1 MNKIYVN
8 ARFLT
13 QSLTGVQRFSLEV
26 CKELNLIRSDLIFL
40 VPRKSE
46 IVDLSILEN
55 FNIVEVVGGCGH
67 YWEQVTLPI
76 YLRRIGSPFLLNL
89 GNTAPVFYK
98 NKIFAHHDITYIRF
112 PESYSLRFRLIY
124 QLIASLNFKNSLSFI
139 TVSEFSKKDI
149 SDFYNVEMKDIHVL
163 YNGVN
168 SSFKENKSLISKNKK
183 PFALAVSSPSH
194 HKNFSALINA
204 FNKIDNPIE
213 LKIIGSSTN
222 IFKNLK
228 DYEVNPN
235 INFLGRISD
244 DELIELYQ
252 TAEFFVFPSLYE
264 GFGIPPLEAQACGC
278 PVISSNAAS
287 LPEVLQDSAY
297 YFNPKDVNSI
307 RDAILKVLGDY
318 SLRNTLK
325 NSGLNNVKRFS
336 WHSSALKLDL
346 LLNDLKEKLYD

>member
-1 MNKIYVN
+1 MIYIN

-13 QSLTGVQRFSLEV
+13 QPLTGVQRFSVEL
-26 CKELNLIRSDLIFL
+26 CKELAKLRSDLVFL
-40 VPRKSE
+40 VPSKL
-46 IVDLSILEN
+46 DILDQSLLEKI
-55 FNIVEVVGGCGH
+55 NIVEVKGGSGH
-67 YWEQVTLPI
+67 FWEQFILPK
-76 YLRRIGSPFLLNL
+76 YLKKHGNPLLLNL

-98 NKIFAHHDITYIRF
+98 NKIFTHHDITYIRF

-149 SDFYNVEMKDIHVL
+149 SNFYNVEMEDIHVL

-168 SSFKENKSLISKNKK
+168 SSFKEDKCLISVREK
-183 PFALAVSSPSH
+183 PFALAVSSPSY
-194 HKNFSALINA
+194 HKNFSALIDA

-213 LKIIGSSTN
+213 LKIIGSSTSV
-222 IFKNLK
+222 FKSLNN
-228 DYEVNPN
+228 YEVNPK

-287 LPEVLQDSAY
+287 LPEILQDSAY
-297 YFNPKDVNSI
+297 YFNPKDSNSI
-307 RDAILKVLGDY
+307 RDAMLKVLNDS
-318 SLRNTLK
+318 SLRKTLK

>member
-1 MNKIYVN
+1 MIYIN

-13 QSLTGVQRFSLEV
+13 QPLTGVQRFSVEL
-26 CKELNLIRSDLIFL
+26 CKELAKLRSDLVFL
-40 VPRKSE
+40 VPSKL
-46 IVDLSILEN
+46 DILDQSLLEKI
-55 FNIVEVVGGCGH
+55 NIVEVKGGSGH
-67 YWEQVTLPI
+67 FWEQFILPK
-76 YLRRIGSPFLLNL
+76 YLKKHGNPLLLNL

-98 NKIFAHHDITYIRF
+98 NKIFTHHDITYIRF

-149 SDFYNVEMKDIHVL
+149 SNFYNVEMEDIHVL

-168 SSFKENKSLISKNKK
+168 SSFKENKSLISVTEK
-183 PFALAVSSPSH
+183 PFALAVSSPSY
-194 HKNFSALINA
+194 HKNFSALIEA
-204 FNKIDNPIE
+204 FNKIDNLIE
-213 LKIIGSSTN
+213 LKIIGSSTS
-222 IFKNLK
+222 IFKNSK
-228 DYEVNPN
+228 NYEANPR

-252 TAEFFVFPSLYE
+252 KAEFFVFPSLYE

-278 PVISSNAAS
+278 PVISSNVAS

-297 YFNPKDVNSI
+297 YFNPKDINSI
-307 RDAILKVLGDY
+307 RDAMLKVLNDS
-318 SLRNTLK
+318 SLRKTLK

-336 WHSSALKLDL
+336 WYSSALKLDL
-346 LLNDLKEKLYD
+346 LLNDLQEKFYD

>member
-1 MNKIYVN
+1 MNIYIN

-13 QSLTGVQRFSLEV
+13 QPMTGVQRFSVEL
-26 CKELNLIRSDLIFL
+26 CKELAKLRSDLVFL
-40 VPRKSE
+40 VPSKL
-46 IVDLSILEN
+46 DILDQSLLEKI
-55 FNIVEVVGGCGH
+55 NIVEVKGGRGH
-67 YWEQVTLPI
+67 FWEQFILPK
-76 YLRRIGSPFLLNL
+76 YLKKLGNPLLLNL
-89 GNTAPVFYK
+89 GNTAPVFYN
-98 NKIFAHHDITYIRF
+98 NKIFTHHDITYIRF

-139 TVSEFSKKDI
+139 TVSEFSKEDI

-168 SSFKENKSLISKNKK
+168 SSFKENKSLISISEK
-183 PFALAVSSPSH
+183 PFALAVSSPSY
-194 HKNFSALINA
+194 HKNFSALIEA

-213 LKIIGSSTN
+213 LKIIGSSTS
-222 IFKNLK
+222 IFKNSK
-228 DYEVNPN
+228 NYEANPR

-252 TAEFFVFPSLYE
+252 KAEFFVFPSLYE